1 MNPSVSLSL
10 VNEIK
15 RRIERRGKRKGK
27 EQERVL
33 EDFMQVRCTW
43 HGRGM

>member
-15 RRIERRGKRKGK
+15 RIERRGKRKEK